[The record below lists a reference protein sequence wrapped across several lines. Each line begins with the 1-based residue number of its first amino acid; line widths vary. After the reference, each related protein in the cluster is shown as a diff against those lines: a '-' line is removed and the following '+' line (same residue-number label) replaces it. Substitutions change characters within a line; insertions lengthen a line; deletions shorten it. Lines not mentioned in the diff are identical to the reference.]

1 MNVKNILAVISAVV
15 GFLAASPA
23 WAAPKTDRTNLF
35 ETLDDKFSIDG
46 IMTYSQLLL
55 KFCQHENCSI
65 LGEVSGLQIER
76 PWHIQPMSFNSAFS
90 LIAKTALIDKYRLE
104 RTNKYIRMVPID
116 TSNQK
121 TDIEEIYAYD
131 SCANQVYSTNYKRFK
146 LDSLQRL
153 KACPVPLIDS
163 LKPIREL
170 YVRVSGLSK
179 SSAKKLGVQWND
191 LIATFSND
199 RFDRLYSAALV
210 ASDSVGQLN
219 FARSLTFAVRDSGS
233 LTFGSEYRRPASVI
247 NSENGSSVTAYES
260 IFDGLSVDIINDAY
274 KLTYR
279 QSNSVLTVPSFVGFC
294 SVGIAD
300 ISSVVLQTVPYLSS
314 IPYVGDLFTF
324 RQNTSDQLAISVCV
338 EPK

>member
-1 MNVKNILAVISAVV
+1 MVAWLICLLSLVNAAETSKPFYLTADYSVGLDRVRLLNKGASIYGIRFTAPDAYLSMAWAGSVIVNDARSFADYICRDAKAQNFSCIYSK
-15 GFLAASPA
+15 GFLNISI
-23 WAAPKTDRTNLF
+23 KETDLSNGQTIITNNDSLVWSVDPCNGSLRSLSA
-35 ETLDDKFSIDG
+35 TLSDSVLYLSDS
-46 IMTYSQLLL
+46 LR
-55 KFCQHENCSI
+55 CP
-65 LGEVSGLQIER
+65 ER
-76 PWHIQPMSFNSAFS
+76 PN
-90 LIAKTALIDKYRLE
+90 KT
-104 RTNKYIRMVPID
+104 
-116 TSNQK
+116 
-121 TDIEEIYAYD
+121 
-131 SCANQVYSTNYKRFK
+131 
-146 LDSLQRL
+146 
-153 KACPVPLIDS
+153 
-163 LKPIREL
+163 PIREL

-191 LIATFSND
+191 LIATFAND
-199 RFDRLYSAALV
+199 SFDRLYSAALV

-279 QSNSVLTVPSFVGFC
+279 QSNSVLTVPSFVGLC

-300 ISSVVLQTVPYLSS
+300 ISSDVLQTIPYLSS
-314 IPYVGDLFTF
+314 IPYLGELFTF